1 MTTRVLVTGY
11 GGFLGSHI
19 CRQLTRQGYRVHGI
33 ARRDYPELRQIGVQA
48 IVGDV
53 TIANQ
58 CREAIEGMDA
68 VIHTAALAGVWGK
81 RSDFEAINVTAT
93 NHLLNAAKSCGV
105 RAFVHCS
112 SPSVTFDGTPQSGI
126 DESVGYPKKWLC
138 DYPRTK
144 AISEQQVVASND
156 PNKMLT
162 VALRPHLIW
171 GEGDPHLMPRLIQ
184 RCRQGRLRCVGDGAN
199 LMDTVHVSNAAEAH
213 VLALKKLLDN
223 DFGAAGRAYFITDGE
238 PIACW
243 TWISQILTA
252 AKLSVPSKQISL
264 RNAYRIGAILEA
276 IYRAGG
282 IRSEPPMTRFV
293 ALQLG
298 VDHYFS
304 IQSARDRLGYNP
316 QVNRLQELERIS
328 PWLQQIAASST

>member
-1 MTTRVLVTGY
+1 MTIRVLVTGY

-19 CRQLTRQGYRVHGI
+19 CQELTRQGYRVFGI
-33 ARRDYPELRQIGVQA
+33 ARRDYPQLRKVGVQA

-53 TIANQ
+53 TNRQQ
-58 CREAIEGMDA
+58 CREAVQGMDA

-81 RSDFEAINVTAT
+81 VSDFESINVSAT
-93 NHLLNAAKSCGV
+93 SHLVDAASEFGV

-112 SPSVTFDGTPQSGI
+112 SPSVTFDGKPQSGI
-126 DESVGYPKKWLC
+126 DESADYPRTWLC

-144 AISEQQVVASND
+144 AISEQHVLASNE
-156 PNKMLT
+156 PSKLLT

-184 RCRQGRLRCVGDGAN
+184 RCRQGRLRCVGDGSN
-199 LMDTVHVSNAAEAH
+199 LMDTVHVSNAASAH

-223 DFGAAGRAYFITDGE
+223 DLDAAGRAYFITDGQ

-243 TWISQILTA
+243 EWISQILRA
-252 AKLSVPSKQISL
+252 ARLPIPSKRITLTS
-264 RNAYRIGAILEA
+264 AYRIGLILET
-276 IYRAGG
+276 IYRVAR
-282 IRSEPPMTRFV
+282 IKSEPPMTRFV

-316 QVNRLQELERIS
+316 EMNRQQELERIS
-328 PWLQQIAASST
+328 PWLQQLAINSK

>member
-53 TIANQ
+53 TNRQQ
-58 CREAIEGMDA
+58 CRDAVQGMDA

-81 RSDFEAINVTAT
+81 RSDFESINVIAT
-93 NHLLNAAKSCGV
+93 SHLIAAATELGV
-105 RAFVHCS
+105 SAFVQCS
-112 SPSVTFDGTPQSGI
+112 SPSVTFDGNPQSGI
-126 DESVGYPKKWLC
+126 DESASYPKAWLC

-144 AISEQQVVASND
+144 AISEQHVLASND
-156 PNKMLT
+156 PKKILT

-184 RCRQGRLRCVGDGAN
+184 RCRQGRLRCVGDGSN
-199 LMDTVHVSNAAEAH
+199 LMDTVHVSSAATAH
-213 VLALKKLLDN
+213 VLAMKKLLDN
-223 DFGAAGRAYFITDGE
+223 DLDAAGRAYFITDGE

-243 TWISQILTA
+243 TWISQILSA
-252 AKLSVPSKQISL
+252 AKLPLPNKQISIA
-264 RNAYRIGAILEA
+264 NAYRIGAFLET
-276 IYRAGG
+276 IYRIAR

-316 QVNRLQELERIS
+316 EVNRLQELDRIS
-328 PWLQQIAASST
+328 PWLQRIASSST

>member
-19 CRQLTRQGYRVHGI
+19 CRQLTHQGYRVHGI
-33 ARRDYPELRQIGVQA
+33 ARRDYPDLRQIGVQA

-53 TIANQ
+53 SNRQQ
-58 CREAIEGMDA
+58 CRDAVQGMDA

-81 RSDFEAINVTAT
+81 RSDFESINVIAT
-93 NHLLNAAKSCGV
+93 SHLIAAATELGV
-105 RAFVHCS
+105 RAFVQCS
-112 SPSVTFDGTPQSGI
+112 SPSVTFDGNPQSGI
-126 DESVGYPKKWLC
+126 DESASYPKAWLC

-144 AISEQQVVASND
+144 AISEQHVLASND
-156 PNKMLT
+156 PGKILT

-184 RCRQGRLRCVGDGAN
+184 RCRQGRLRCVGDGSN
-199 LMDTVHVSNAAEAH
+199 LMDTVHVSSAATAH
-213 VLALKKLLDN
+213 VLAMKKLLDN
-223 DFGAAGRAYFITDGE
+223 DLDAAGRAYFITDGE

-243 TWISQILTA
+243 TWISQILSA
-252 AKLSVPSKQISL
+252 AKLPVPNKQISIA
-264 RNAYRIGAILEA
+264 NAYRIGAFLET
-276 IYRAGG
+276 IYRIAR

-316 QVNRLQELERIS
+316 EVNRLQELDRIS
-328 PWLQQIAASST
+328 PWLQRIAISSK